1 MDTIIVCLVLIIILQ
16 SILIY
21 NNIYKTAKEKTIVL
35 LDRNKIPENI
45 YNYHF
50 LSQCGENRY
59 WNLIPFHYN
68 NNEVLSFCE
77 NTINNLDVSINS
89 FENLEK
95 SITKIMNSIINN
107 TILVGDK
114 IHKSNIIEKETN
126 ILSGTWFNET
136 ASTTFYSSLND
147 LCRQINESKNS
158 DIVFVQCWAFSS
170 IFCSLMMYLGINAY
184 PVWGKSTR
192 VDINMNGEIEAEL
205 DEFTWTYH
213 VWSHYVY
220 DGETYAIDVC
230 PSLCNI
236 KTNYISKPTN
246 IKDIKTTENYFKY
259 LTNDKDC
266 KVFCNTYDIT
276 KKYK

>member
-1 MDTIIVCLVLIIILQ
+1 
-16 SILIY
+16 
-21 NNIYKTAKEKTIVL
+21 
-35 LDRNKIPENI
+35 
-45 YNYHF
+45 
-50 LSQCGENRY
+50 
-59 WNLIPFHYN
+59 
-68 NNEVLSFCE
+68 
-77 NTINNLDVSINS
+77 
-89 FENLEK
+89 
-95 SITKIMNSIINN
+95 
-107 TILVGDK
+107 
-114 IHKSNIIEKETN
+114 
-126 ILSGTWFNET
+126 
-136 ASTTFYSSLND
+136 
-147 LCRQINESKNS
+147 
-158 DIVFVQCWAFSS
+158 
-170 IFCSLMMYLGINAY
+170 MYLGINAY